1 MVKIFYSWQSDTNR
15 KVNKSFIF
23 AALKEAAKNLKTEG
37 VYEIEIDQ
45 ATRDEPGT
53 PDIPN
58 TILKKIDECTIFIAD
73 ITLINEKS
81 AERRTPNPN
90 VLIEL
95 GYAIKKLGFEKII
108 TIFNSEFGR
117 PEELPFD
124 INHRRPMLYKYNIG
138 MDKKA
143 ILKSLT
149 TELEK
154 SILLIDKKTMTSE
167 KVDFILYDRD
177 NGKQYGKSCSVS
189 GVKYQRL
196 TENDFIRYVDFEA
209 ITKYK
214 NEKKLTEWQEYLY
227 KEKNVSIQRQFAIHK
242 MSGMPY
248 IVEHTFTD
256 PHETK
261 NYYDKYMVASL
272 IRRNICKFDFLIR
285 NNNEHA
291 MKSIKIVLKTEKKN
305 RIIRKIDFPSLP
317 SNSIL
322 TTLAYRIPQDTENSL
337 FLKNEDGDYIQF
349 EYLKDNLYADEK
361 YILDEPLY
369 FSLKEDGVIKIEYTI
384 FSENLPKI
392 DGILEI
398 TMKNE
403 VRELTPM
410 EVFCKL

>member
-1 MVKIFYSWQSDTNR
+1 M
-15 KVNKSFIF
+15 
-23 AALKEAAKNLKTEG
+23 
-37 VYEIEIDQ
+37 
-45 ATRDEPGT
+45 
-53 PDIPN
+53 
-58 TILKKIDECTIFIAD
+58 
-73 ITLINEKS
+73 
-81 AERRTPNPN
+81 
-90 VLIEL
+90 
-95 GYAIKKLGFEKII
+95 
-108 TIFNSEFGR
+108 SE
-117 PEELPFD
+117 
-124 INHRRPMLYKYNIG
+124 
-138 MDKKA
+138 
-143 ILKSLT
+143 
-149 TELEK
+149 
-154 SILLIDKKTMTSE
+154 
-167 KVDFILYDRD
+167 
-177 NGKQYGKSCSVS
+177 
-189 GVKYQRL
+189 
-196 TENDFIRYVDFEA
+196 
-209 ITKYK
+209 
-214 NEKKLTEWQEYLY
+214 
-227 KEKNVSIQRQFAIHK
+227 
-242 MSGMPY
+242 MPY

-322 TTLAYRIPQDTENSL
+322 TALAYRIPQDTENSL

-384 FSENLPKI
+384 FSENLPRI